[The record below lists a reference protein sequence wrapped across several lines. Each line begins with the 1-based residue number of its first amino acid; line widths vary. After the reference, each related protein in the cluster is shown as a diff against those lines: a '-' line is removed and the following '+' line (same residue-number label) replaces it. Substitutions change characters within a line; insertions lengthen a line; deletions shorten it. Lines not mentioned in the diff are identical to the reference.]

1 MIVTKKTWVALVIL
15 VIAVSGVGIY
25 VFSSLQQQTMENLQV
40 LILDVQVQSVGLTTA
55 KLNIKLNAYNPNM
68 ITITV
73 DRVIYSLYG
82 NNISLGNG
90 MITEKVNLPP
100 RTVSNIS
107 SIFEFSYSGAI
118 QALWHSIISG
128 EKIEW
133 KVNGTAYVDTPL
145 GALKIPFSSNISK

>member
-82 NNISLGNG
+82 NNISLDNG
-90 MITEKVNLPP
+90 MITEKSELAPENCLQHLFY
-100 RTVSNIS
+100 I
-107 SIFEFSYSGAI
+107 
-118 QALWHSIISG
+118 
-128 EKIEW
+128 
-133 KVNGTAYVDTPL
+133 
-145 GALKIPFSSNISK
+145 